1 MRDLDGPFTGSAP
14 LAEQIHQRIR
24 AAIESGQLQPGAR
37 LPSWRDLAVQL
48 GVSRGTVRE
57 AYDRLVGDQL
67 VVASG
72 AAGTHVAG
80 TIARPRARKVAA
92 TTPLADLEYAYS
104 AAPLPF
110 QMGVPAQ
117 DAFPAKLWARVTA
130 AVARAEAFAPTA
142 YADPCGEPA
151 LRAQIAAYLAVAR
164 GLRCAPEQ
172 VLVTNG
178 FRGGLALALTMLGV
192 AGRAAWV
199 EEPSFPLTRQGI
211 AAAGLRP
218 VAIDVDEEGIDVE
231 RGLALA
237 PDAAVAVVTPGQQAP
252 LGHALSRAR
261 RQSLLRWAKRAD
273 AWVIEDDYLGELQL
287 DGRAEPALAAE
298 DRHGRVL
305 HVGTFAKTLSPTL
318 GVGFLVVPP
327 SLADRAADVVRSL
340 FPAPARATQLAI
352 AALMEDGHYLRH
364 LRRMKR
370 LYRARRDAIL
380 ARLGGGRAA
389 GLAVL
394 WELPPGADDLAL
406 ARAARARG
414 IAPAP
419 LSIFFARDPRPGLLL
434 GVSNV
439 DEERLEA
446 ACAALLGLQRRVGSQ
461 ASRLPSLHERA

>member
-1 MRDLDGPFTGSAP
+1 MRDLDGPFTGAAP

-24 AAIESGQLQPGAR
+24 AAIESGQLPPGAR

-57 AYDRLVGDQL
+57 AYERLGSDQL

-80 TIARPRARKVAA
+80 TAPRPRARKGVA
-92 TTPLADLEYAYS
+92 TRPLADLEYAYS

-117 DAFPAKLWARVTA
+117 DAFPAKLWARVTT

-178 FRGGLALALTMLGV
+178 FRGGLALGLTMLGA
-192 AGRAAWV
+192 AGRPAWV

-211 AAAGLRP
+211 AAAGLRA
-218 VAIDVDEEGIDVE
+218 VAVDVDAEGLQVE
-231 RGLALA
+231 QAIATA
-237 PDAAVAVVTPGQQAP
+237 PDAAVAVVTPGQQSP
-252 LGHALSRAR
+252 LGHALSGAR
-261 RQSLLRWAKRAD
+261 RQALLRWARRAD

-287 DGRAEPALAAE
+287 DGRAEPALAAD

-305 HVGTFAKTLSPTL
+305 HVGTFAKTLSPAL

-327 SLADRAADVVRSL
+327 ALAERAAHVARSL

-394 WELPPGADDLAL
+394 WELPPGTDDLAV
-406 ARAARARG
+406 ARAARAQG
-414 IAPAP
+414 IGPAP
-419 LSIFFARDPRPGLLL
+419 LSIFFARTPRPGLLL

-439 DEERLEA
+439 DDERLA
-446 ACAALLGLQRRVGSQ
+446 TACAALLRAQRRVGSQ
-461 ASRLPSLHERA
+461 AARLPSLHERA